1 MQAGINTRVPINA
14 VDINGNFK
22 INATTSDILEI
33 QKVDGSTL
41 HDSFE
46 LSFNTI
52 DTTSIWKVDSID
64 IFASLNLKASASNV
78 STKQ

>member
-1 MQAGINTRVPINA
+1 MQLQTIYWK
-14 VDINGNFK
+14 F
-22 INATTSDILEI
+22 
-33 QKVDGSTL
+33 KVDGSTL
-41 HDSFE
+41 YDSFE

-78 STKQ
+78 YTKQ